1 MNALSSLSLLSLLGA
16 TAVHAAAPSSEALK
30 FFEAK
35 VRPLLVE
42 QCQDCHGPTKHKG
55 GLRVDNLPYLIRGG
69 EQGPALVPHK
79 PEQSLLIK
87 AISYADPDMEM
98 PPEGKMSDEDIATLK
113 QWIAMGAPWPEA
125 EVAGAQLGRKPGE
138 ITDADRQWWSFVPV
152 KEPRVPEVKS
162 AQFSVLT
169 AKKSDKNKLS
179 TSHSAL
185 RTPPRNPIDHFILA
199 KLAENGLQPS
209 PEASRIELIRR
220 LSFDLHGLPPTPEQV
235 TAFVED
241 ERPDAYERLV
251 DGLLASPRYG
261 ERWAQHWLDLVR
273 YAESEG
279 YRLDAYRPNVWP
291 YRDYV
296 IKSFNDNKPYA
307 QFVREQI
314 AGDEIAP
321 EDPNVA
327 IGTAFLR
334 HTIYEYNQ
342 RDTAAQWKLIM
353 NEVTDVTAD
362 VFMGLS
368 VQCAQCH
375 DHKFDPILHKDYY
388 RLQAFFGNITWPE
401 HKLLATPQQVKDYD
415 AKLAAWKEAAKEPLA
430 VIDSIIEPR
439 IKGAQKNALEKFPD
453 EIQATFAKPKHER
466 TPIEEQWMQLAN
478 RQIEYERYRFKTDK
492 IKEPEQSRL
501 KAAQEALAQF
511 DHLKPEPLMTAFIIG
526 ETGNVGATTKFKSR
540 RTGEVE
546 VKPGFLTILD
556 PSDAKIPQPSGNA
569 ATTGRRTVLA
579 NWLTRED
586 NPLTWRVMT
595 NRVWQYHFGKGIA
608 GTASDFGNLGEKPV
622 NPELLDWLTSQFIKS
637 GGKIKDL
644 HKLIVMSAT
653 YRQSSKA
660 AEAESKGPRAKGQS
674 NADLAAS
681 PPSALSPMLKDPD
694 NRLLWRFPPRRLD
707 AEQSRDAILA
717 ATGELTPRMGG
728 EGEDASKTCRSI
740 YTRKMRNSP
749 DDFLSSLDMPPGF
762 QSISER
768 QATTTATQS
777 LLMINGDWPL
787 DRARAMA
794 ASLLKAQ
801 PKDEAE
807 IVRQAYQR
815 VYARQPNASELTAA
829 TSFLRNQQA
838 ALKRETPPPPPA
850 VSPLASAQRFFGPN
864 AASKTQ
870 KTLLMTPGSANEK
883 LRVGAITQ
891 LEPEQFAVEAVIY
904 LSSLYPDAGV
914 RTIASRWN
922 NGKTDPGWALGV
934 TSEKSAHKPNN
945 LIMQLSGED
954 FQGSQLY
961 EAVPSGLRVPLNK
974 PFYVAASID
983 NHPAPGQTF
992 GSTVTFYARD
1002 LSDPA
1007 APMQTAT
1014 VSSQVVGGWIN
1025 KSRALYV
1032 GGRDADKKSLWH
1044 GAIARVALRSGLLDG
1059 GKLMSWAADSDPT
1072 CVVDVSADH
1081 VASHKTWAWESA
1093 TGAPKGGAALDPR
1106 KEAVADLCH
1115 ALFNSNE
1122 FFYLH

>member
-1 MNALSSLSLLSLLGA
+1 MGFGQEETCPKHVLFCTLTVTMNVVSLFSALMLLGNL
-16 TAVHAAAPSSEALK
+16 AVQAAAPSPEALK

-35 VRPLLVE
+35 VRPLLIE
-42 QCQDCHGPTKHKG
+42 NCQDCHGPNKQKG

-69 EQGPALVPHK
+69 EQGAGVVPHQPDK
-79 PEQSLLIK
+79 SLLIK
-87 AISYADPDMEM
+87 AIRYTDPDMEM
-98 PPEGKMSDEDIATLK
+98 PPDGKMSDEDIATLT
-113 QWIAMGAPWPEA
+113 QWVAMGAPWPAA
-125 EVAGAQLGRKPGE
+125 EVAGAKLGRKPGD
-138 ITDADRQWWSFVPV
+138 ITDEDKKWWSFQPVREPKVPQV
-152 KEPRVPEVKS
+152 S
-162 AQFSVLT
+162 A
-169 AKKSDKNKLS
+169 
-179 TSHSAL
+179 TSGS
-185 RTPPRNPIDHFILA
+185 PVRNPIDHFVVA
-199 KLAENGLQPS
+199 KLSENGLKPS
-209 PEASRIELIRR
+209 PEAGRIELIRR
-220 LSFDLHGLPPTPEQV
+220 LSFDLHGLPPTQEQV
-235 TAFVED
+235 QTFVKD

-279 YRLDAYRPNVWP
+279 YRQDAYRPNVWP

-296 IKSFNDNKPYA
+296 IKSFNDNKPYG

-342 RDTAAQWKLIM
+342 RDAAGQWKLIL

-362 VFMGLS
+362 VFMGMS

-401 HKLLATPQQVKDYD
+401 NKPLATPEQVKEYE
-415 AKLAAWKEAAKEPLA
+415 AKLAVWKEATKEPQA

-439 IKGAQKNALEKFPD
+439 IKGAEKSAVEKFPV
-453 EIQATFAKPKHER
+453 EIQAMFAKAKADR
-466 TPIEEQWMQLAN
+466 TPLEEQLVQLAG
-478 RQIEYERYRFKTDK
+478 RQVDYERVRYKSDK
-492 IKEPEQSRL
+492 IKEPEQSKL
-501 KAAQEALAQF
+501 KAAQAELAKF
-511 DHLKPEPLMTAFIIG
+511 DHLKPAPLTSAFVIG

-546 VKPGFLTILD
+546 VRPGFLTILD

-569 ATTGRRTVLA
+569 TTTGRRTVLA
-579 NWLTRED
+579 NWLTNTE
-586 NPLTWRVMT
+586 NPLTWRVMV

-608 GTASDFGNLGEKPV
+608 GTASDFGNLGEKPI
-622 NPELLDWLTSQFIKS
+622 NPELLDWLTHQFIQS
-637 GGKIKDL
+637 GGKIKEL

-653 YRQSSKA
+653 YRQSGQAGNAPDLAKA
-660 AEAESKGPRAKGQS
+660 A
-674 NADLAAS
+674 L
-681 PPSALSPMLKDPD
+681 LKDPE

-707 AEQSRDAILA
+707 AEQARDAVLA
-717 ATGELTPRMGG
+717 ASGELLPQMGG
-728 EGEDASKTCRSI
+728 ESVDASKASRSI

-749 DDFLSSLDMPPGF
+749 DDFLASLDMAPGF
-762 QSISER
+762 QSVSER

-794 ASLLKAQ
+794 ATLLKTQ
-801 PKDEAE
+801 LKNEAE

-815 VYARQPNASELTAA
+815 VYARAPTAA
-829 TSFLRNQQA
+829 ELKAATAFLKIQRTTLQRE
-838 ALKRETPPPPPA
+838 ALPAPPVA
-850 VSPLASAQRFFGPN
+850 SALASASTFFGPT
-864 AASKTQ
+864 AASKTA
-870 KTLLMTPGSANEK
+870 KTMVMKPGTANEK
-883 LRVGAITQ
+883 LRVNMTGKV
-891 LEPEQFAVEAVIY
+891 EPEKFAVEAVVY
-904 LSSLYPDAGV
+904 LTSLYPDGGV

-922 NGKTDPGWALGV
+922 NGKTDAGWALGV

-945 LIMQLSGED
+945 LIMQLSGDD

-1002 LSDPA
+1002 LRDPA
-1007 APMQTAT
+1007 APMQTVT
-1014 VSSQVVGGWIN
+1014 VSSQVCGGYIN
-1025 KSRALYV
+1025 PARTLYV
-1032 GGRDADKKSLWH
+1032 GGRDTDKKSLWD

-1059 GKLMSWAADSDPT
+1059 GKLMSWAAASDPT
-1072 CVVDVSADH
+1072 CIIDVSADQ
-1081 VASHKTWAWESA
+1081 AAKQKTWAWESA
-1093 TGAPKGGAALDPR
+1093 GGVVKGVGAPDPR
-1106 KEAVADLCH
+1106 KEAVVDLCH